1 MKIRVERGFGQ
12 NVRFGA
18 PRVSC
23 PLAQEK
29 LGHDVLL
36 YVTDKYAY
44 KSIGKLK
51 SHSYYILLSIN
62 FLNTVLDM
70 ASQNIVP
77 ILPQYLA
84 CWFGHRDNLPTIVLK
99 SSFIFVRCFLLLR
112 QYARCAHFIQSN
124 RLHLQSRQF
133 FYYLLYAQVEQS
145 DWANAQTSL
154 YDYEEGTIG
163 NEFCDVFETRFLLEP
178 F

>member
-1 MKIRVERGFGQ
+1 MKIVY
-12 NVRFGA
+12 
-18 PRVSC
+18 
-23 PLAQEK
+23 PLF
-29 LGHDVLL
+29 
-36 YVTDKYAY
+36 
-44 KSIGKLK
+44 S
-51 SHSYYILLSIN
+51 
-62 FLNTVLDM
+62 
-70 ASQNIVP
+70 
-77 ILPQYLA
+77 A
-84 CWFGHRDNLPTIVLK
+84 CWFGQRDNLPTIVLK

-163 NEFCDVFETRFLLEP
+163 NYTPMFLKPDFFHES
-178 F
+178 